1 MKILITS
8 LLFAINSHAVEISFT
23 GPCALKPIINDD
35 IGAKHETVG
44 DLTVHFL
51 NKKNIPFDGTERGI
65 NRVFNT
71 PIGDQA
77 LEVISDTEMRAYGW
91 CYFVN
96 GVEAQVFADEY
107 KIDSTVKKIE
117 WIFSYSHYKD
127 GEWLTM
133 CSLTYLLKPKFLC
146 GP

>member
-1 MKILITS
+1 MKILITA
-8 LLFAINSHAVEISFT
+8 LLFTLNAHAVEISFT
-23 GPCALKPIINDD
+23 GPCASETIIADEV
-35 IGAKHETVG
+35 GTKYLSVG
-44 DLTVHFL
+44 DMTVHYL
-51 NKKNIPFDGTERGI
+51 NKNHIPFDGTERGI

-71 PIGDQA
+71 PIGDEA

-107 KIDSTVKKIE
+107 QIDSTVKKVE
-117 WIFSYSHYKD
+117 WIYSYSHYKD
-127 GEWLTM
+127 GKWLTM